1 MALSAHAKVGALLIC
16 TPGPSFLWIFCTAT
30 LYLHIFE
37 HGKIA
42 IIFTEKFIGLASAYC
57 IAANQE
63 E

>member
-1 MALSAHAKVGALLIC
+1 MHTGAF
-16 TPGPSFLWIFCTAT
+16 FLWIFCLAT

-57 IAANQE
+57 IAASQE

>member
-1 MALSAHAKVGALLIC
+1 MHTGAF
-16 TPGPSFLWIFCTAT
+16 FLWIFCLAT

-42 IIFTEKFIGLASAYC
+42 ILFTEKFIGLASAYC

-63 E
+63 EEKWTVLSSFP